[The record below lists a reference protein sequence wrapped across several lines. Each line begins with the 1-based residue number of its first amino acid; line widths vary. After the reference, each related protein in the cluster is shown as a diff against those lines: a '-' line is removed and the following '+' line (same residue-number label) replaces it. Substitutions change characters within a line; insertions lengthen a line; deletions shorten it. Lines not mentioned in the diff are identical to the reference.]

1 MNTPFLKKYQPQ
13 KFKDF
18 IIDKDYI
25 DVLSTL
31 VEMDNLNILLIGNN
45 GSGKTSL
52 IESTIREYYN
62 VDKIPFK
69 NVLVIN
75 NLKDQ
80 GITYYRNEVK
90 TFSQTR
96 SYIKGKKKIIVLDD
110 IDLINDQSQQVF
122 RNCIDKYSHNVHFL
136 SSCTNIQKVID
147 AVQSRCTIL
156 KIKPLKKP
164 FLNKIFNKIKNAE
177 KIQIDIRAQKL
188 ILNICNNSVRQL
200 INYLEKFKLLNT
212 NITCKMV
219 KNICTNISFYE
230 FEKFTIYWFKNKD
243 IHSAITIIFN
253 IFNKGYSVVDILD
266 NYFIYIKHTDIIEEK
281 IKYEIIKKIAS
292 YISIFHT
299 IHETELELV
308 LFTNDLIKILD

>member
-1 MNTPFLKKYQPQ
+1 MNTPYLKKYQPQ
-13 KFKDF
+13 RFKDF
-18 IIDKDYI
+18 IIDKDYV
-25 DVLSTL
+25 DVLNTL
-31 VEMDNLNILLIGNN
+31 VDMDNLNILLIGNN

-52 IESTIREYYN
+52 IEATIREYYN
-62 VDKIPFK
+62 LDKIPHK

-156 KIKPLKKP
+156 KIKPLRKT
-164 FLNKIFNKIKNAE
+164 FLNKIFNRIKNNE
-177 KIQIDIRAQKL
+177 NILVEPRAQKL

-212 NITCKMV
+212 SITSKMV
-219 KNICTNISFYE
+219 KDICTNISFYE
-230 FEKFTIYWFKNKD
+230 FEQYTTAWFKKKD
-243 IHSAITIIFN
+243 IKTSINIIFN

-266 NYFIYIKHTDIIEEK
+266 NYFIYIKYSDIIDEQL
-281 IKYEIIKKIAS
+281 KYKIIKIICA

-308 LFTNDLIKILD
+308 LFTNDLIKILE